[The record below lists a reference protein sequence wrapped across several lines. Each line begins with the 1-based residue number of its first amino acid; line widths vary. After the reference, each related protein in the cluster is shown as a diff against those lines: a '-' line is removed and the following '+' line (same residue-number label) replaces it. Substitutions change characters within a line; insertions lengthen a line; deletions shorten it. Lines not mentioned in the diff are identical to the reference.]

1 MKMDAV
7 AIYINYKNKT
17 ISQLETE
24 MKYIAERNAELER
37 LIREAEEAKTELK
50 KNRERMMELAI
61 EYASLK
67 GEL

>member
-1 MKMDAV
+1 MDAV

-50 KNRERMMELAI
+50 KNRERMTELAI
-61 EYASLK
+61 KYANTE
-67 GEL
+67 GDI

>member
-1 MKMDAV
+1 MDAV

-37 LIREAEEAKTELK
+37 LIRAAEEAKDELK
-50 KNRERMMELAI
+50 KNRERMMELAVQ
-61 EYASLK
+61 YANME
-67 GEL
+67 GDM

>member
-1 MKMDAV
+1 MDTV

-37 LIREAEEAKTELK
+37 LIREAEETKTELK

-61 EYASLK
+61 EYASVK
-67 GEL
+67 GDY

>member
-1 MKMDAV
+1 MDAV
-7 AIYINYKNKT
+7 AIYINHKNKT

-50 KNRERMMELAI
+50 KNRERMMELVI

-67 GEL
+67 GDY

>member
-67 GEL
+67 GDY

>member
-1 MKMDAV
+1 MDAV

>member
-50 KNRERMMELAI
+50 KNRERMTELAI
-61 EYASLK
+61 KYANTE
-67 GEL
+67 GDI